1 MLEGYREYKDINLPW
16 LKSIPKNWDMKRTK
30 SLFIPINER
39 SQKGKEELLSVSSK
53 YGVIK
58 RKNATVTMFKAASY
72 EDYKLC
78 WKNDLVINSLWA
90 WQTGLGFSPYHGIIS
105 TAYSVFRLKNLCAN
119 YKFLHYLLR
128 GTDYQWELQVRSK
141 GIWRSRYQLSD
152 NSFLD
157 SPIILPP
164 QLEQDQIVRYL
175 DWKVSMI
182 NKYINAKKKQVELLK
197 EHKQA
202 IINQA
207 VTKGLDMNVPM
218 KDSGIEWLG
227 KIPAH
232 WNILYLS
239 QVAEEQYISN
249 NEIHN
254 QNLLSLSYGNIVNKD
269 INTTEGLLPASFDTY
284 QIVNHGNVILRLTDL
299 QNDWK
304 SLRVG
309 LATQTGIITSAY
321 VCLFCKDTIL
331 PEYLYLLL
339 HSFDIRKVF
348 YGMGGGVRQS
358 IGYKEIRK
366 LLLLVPPQT
375 EQQKISNYCKDI
387 VVEIGNNINH
397 IEKTINLLQEY
408 RTRLISDV
416 VTGKVNV
423 QNVKVPEF
431 EAENDE
437 LSDNEQETDADII
450 PNQ

>member
-1 MLEGYREYKDINLPW
+1 MLEGYNEYKEINLPW
-16 LKSIPKNWDMKRTK
+16 LHSIPSHWNILRNKNVMLEQKEIVGSNSHKHTLL
-30 SLFIPINER
+30 SLTLKGIIER
-39 SQKGKEELLSVSSK
+39 DLENAKGKFPKEFDSYKIVKTGNIVFCLFDIDETPRTVGLAMQNGMLTGAYDVFEPNNSKINGYYLYYYYLSLDN
-53 YGVIK
+53 IK
-58 RKNATVTMFKAASY
+58 ALKPLYTGLRK
-72 EDYKLC
+72 
-78 WKNDLVINSLWA
+78 VINISSFNSLK
-90 WQTGLGFSPYHGIIS
+90 L
-105 TAYSVFRLKNLCAN
+105 
-119 YKFLHYLLR
+119 
-128 GTDYQWELQVRSK
+128 
-141 GIWRSRYQLSD
+141 
-152 NSFLD
+152 
-157 SPIILPP
+157 PIPP
-164 QLEQDQIVRYL
+164 RPEQDQIVRYL
-175 DWKVSMI
+175 DWKVSMF
-182 NKYINAKKKQVELLK
+182 NKYINAKKNQIELLK
-197 EHKQA
+197 ERKQT

-207 VTKGLDMNVPM
+207 VTKGLNMNVPI

-249 NEIHN
+249 KEVHN

-284 QIVNHGNVILRLTDL
+284 QIVNPGNVILRLTDL

-321 VCLFCKDTIL
+321 VCLFCKDIIL

-366 LLLLVPPQT
+366 LLLLIPPQA
-375 EQQKISNYCKDI
+375 EQQRIANYCKDI
-387 VVEIGNNINH
+387 ILEIGNNINY

-408 RTRLISDV
+408 RICLISDV

-423 QNVKVPEF
+423 QNIKVPDF
-431 EAENDE
+431 VNAEWQAYCYSEEDV
-437 LSDNEQETDADII
+437 
-450 PNQ
+450 

>member
-1 MLEGYREYKDINLPW
+1 MLEGYGEYKDINTSW
-16 LKSIPKNWDMKRTK
+16 LHSIPKNWVSVKIGELFEERKVKVSDKKYAPLTVGKMGVVPQLSTVAK
-30 SLFIPINER
+30 SND
-39 SQKGKEELLSVSSK
+39 SDN
-53 YGVIK
+53 
-58 RKNATVTMFKAASY
+58 RKLVKSG
-72 EDYKLC
+72 DY
-78 WKNDLVINSLWA
+78 VINSRSDRKGSS
-90 WQTGLGFSPYHGIIS
+90 GLSSLDG
-105 TAYSVFRLKNLCAN
+105 SVSLINIVLTPREGNGK
-119 YKFLHYLLR
+119 YYHYLLR
-128 GTDYQWELQVRSK
+128 SYYWIEEYYRNGR
-141 GIWRSRYQLSD
+141 GIVADLWTTRFSEMKSIVL
-152 NSFLD
+152 
-157 SPIILPP
+157 PIPP
-164 QLEQDQIVRYL
+164 RPEQDQIVRYL
-175 DWKVSMI
+175 DWKVSMF
-182 NKYINAKKKQVELLK
+182 NKYINAKKNQIELLK
-197 EHKQA
+197 ERKQT

-207 VTKGLDMNVPM
+207 VTKGLNMNVPI

-249 NEIHN
+249 KEVHN

-284 QIVNHGNVILRLTDL
+284 QIVNPGNVILRLTDL

-321 VCLFCKDTIL
+321 VCLFCKDIIL

-366 LLLLVPPQT
+366 LLLLIPPQA
-375 EQQKISNYCKDI
+375 EQQRIANYCKDI
-387 VVEIGNNINH
+387 ILEIGNNINY

-408 RTRLISDV
+408 RICLISDV

-423 QNVKVPEF
+423 QNIKVPDF
-431 EAENDE
+431 VNAEWQAYCYSEEDV
-437 LSDNEQETDADII
+437 
-450 PNQ
+450 